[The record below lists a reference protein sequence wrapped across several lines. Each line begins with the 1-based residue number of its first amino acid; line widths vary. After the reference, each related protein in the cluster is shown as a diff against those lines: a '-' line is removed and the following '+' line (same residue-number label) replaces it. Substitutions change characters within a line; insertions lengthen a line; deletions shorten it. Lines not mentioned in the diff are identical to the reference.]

1 MAVHR
6 DYLVKRGREV
16 EDGRDLSSD
25 GASVAAINAYQTYR
39 VFAILAIT
47 SNESQILDFL
57 RDMLKWPQVLK
68 DMWGYLTAIFS
79 LYLGEYWAALVKS
92 LQHYCVDQY
101 IESWTGFEG
110 RLLVRRNRSCKCT

>member
-1 MAVHR
+1 M
-6 DYLVKRGREV
+6 
-16 EDGRDLSSD
+16 
-25 GASVAAINAYQTYR
+25 
-39 VFAILAIT
+39 FAILAIT

-92 LQHYCVDQY
+92 LRHYCVDQY

-110 RLLVRRNRSCKCT
+110 RLLVRRNRSY